1 MVKCEACDKN
11 HHVSKCPWYKKAR
24 STHPD
29 AQMLAN
35 KTNVV
40 VAPDSA
46 PITAKGR
53 LEKMPPDG
61 SCLYHTLARGL
72 YFANKRGGSQQT
84 LRSKL
89 ATWVNLNG
97 QRSYNG
103 ATLET
108 WLQREFSASLTAEK
122 YADIQRQGSR
132 WGGWPEIVGTMFL
145 FNVNVWVWL
154 PLGGGSYR
162 RMQCFNHPGHARET
176 IHAVLRGSVH
186 YDHLTVTSVRLARWR
201 PHEALSHPLSCATDA
216 RAVGRP
222 QWPGGAAGCRG

>member
-1 MVKCEACDKN
+1 MVKCDACDQN

-46 PITAKGR
+46 PITANGR

-72 YFANKRGGSQQT
+72 YFANKRGGSQQI

-89 ATWVNLNG
+89 VRKELG
-97 QRSYNG
+97 G
-103 ATLET
+103 T
-108 WLQREFSASLTAEK
+108 WLPQ
-122 YADIQRQGSR
+122 
-132 WGGWPEIVGTMFL
+132 PP
-145 FNVNVWVWL
+145 
-154 PLGGGSYR
+154 PL
-162 RMQCFNHPGHARET
+162 
-176 IHAVLRGSVH
+176 L
-186 YDHLTVTSVRLARWR
+186 LL
-201 PHEALSHPLSCATDA
+201 L
-216 RAVGRP
+216 VGRS
-222 QWPGGAAGCRG
+222 GREASVGR